1 MTVLGAGHH
10 AHGLL
15 GSSSVAATPIWAV
28 PPPSSELEDLKMEL
42 KDQKTAFEGLK
53 MQHLSYSCPASIHDI
68 FTAYMRACD
77 GLFHVPMHRRRSA

>member
-1 MTVLGAGHH
+1 
-10 AHGLL
+10 
-15 GSSSVAATPIWAV
+15 
-28 PPPSSELEDLKMEL
+28 MEL

-53 MQHLSYSCPASIHDI
+53 MQHLSYMYSCPASIHDI